1 MLIEYYYMD
10 KIFIVNLKHRED
22 RKKKILTELQLNNI
36 INYEFFNA
44 IRPNIEE
51 VNNWNNSYCSHFDN
65 SNKNLENYKIG
76 SLGCLLSHYNIIKLS
91 LERDY
96 NKIMI
101 LEDDAY
107 FKSDYNDIEKYSET
121 LGNYDMLYLS
131 GSHLGKKQIINNNII
146 KIEGTYTTTGYII
159 NRGAMEYLVDNITGY
174 SKEIDV
180 FYAEEIQPRFNCYC
194 TIPHI
199 IHQREGYSDIQNKNV
214 KYKVLE

>member
-91 LERDY
+91 KKRNYKRVL
-96 NKIMI
+96 I
-101 LEDDAY
+101 LEDDAI
-107 FKSDYNDIEKYSET
+107 FKNDYLNNFRNAIKQCVRNNINYDILQLS
-121 LGNYDMLYLS
+121 GNYWDLDKCYDNLY
-131 GSHLGKKQIINNNII
+131 KIN
-146 KIEGTYTTTGYII
+146 
-159 NRGAMEYLVDNITGY
+159 
-174 SKEIDV
+174 
-180 FYAEEIQPRFNCYC
+180 F
-194 TIPHI
+194 
-199 IHQREGYSDIQNKNV
+199 
-214 KYKVLE
+214 